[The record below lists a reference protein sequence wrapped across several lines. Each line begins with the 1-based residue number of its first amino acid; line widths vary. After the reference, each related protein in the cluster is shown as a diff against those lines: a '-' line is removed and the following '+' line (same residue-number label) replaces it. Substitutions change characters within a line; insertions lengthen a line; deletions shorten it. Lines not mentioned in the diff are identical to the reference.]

1 MSLHPAEFEPPHAAR
16 SAQAGIATIEALI
29 GMLVI
34 ALWMLA
40 TAGLQ
45 LNAFKLQ
52 KSAGN
57 RFLAVALAGEL
68 TESID
73 ANRAGANAGHYAL
86 AATSSATT
94 AVADCTAVHCTPSQ
108 LASFD
113 LAEWTARVA
122 ATLPMKEVSVVAGTG
137 SGGLVTYT
145 IDIRWDE
152 PRGRQTH
159 ASAGSTETLGYV
171 LTKVV
176 RDAVF

>member
-1 MSLHPAEFEPPHAAR
+1 MAAHLPSFRLPHAAR
-16 SAQAGIATIEALI
+16 SAEGGIATIEALI
-29 GMLVI
+29 GMLLI
-34 ALWMLA
+34 ALWLLA

-57 RFLAVALAGEL
+57 RFLAISLVGEL

-86 AATSSATT
+86 AATAAVTTATT
-94 AVADCTAVHCTPSQ
+94 DCGTVHCTPGQ

-113 LAEWTARVA
+113 LAQWTARVA

-137 SGGLVTYT
+137 SSGLVTYT
-145 IDIRWDE
+145 INISWDE
-152 PRGRQTH
+152 PRGRQAY
-159 ASAGSTETLGYV
+159 ASAGNTETLSYV
-171 LTKVV
+171 LTKIV